1 MESRIV
7 QTDKTP
13 EKETWLRNFNILEW
27 IALALFVAFLL
38 LYFSR
43 TIASWFGLNL
53 EKEVFGHETWGVLGD
68 FVGGVLGTFIAYISV
83 RLLVKTLKNQIEANN
98 KAADINKE
106 TSEVYRLQQFNEQFK
121 ILFSL
126 YQETINLYNTTDT
139 RGKDGLK
146 MVVTQLKEHGI
157 ASIKSTAYEKRQD
170 AALDIYKD
178 FYVSYHSVASVHF
191 RLLYRIFQLIDSS
204 KIPDKNRT
212 EIAKIMRC
220 QLSADELLLLR
231 YNAIASYGEKMRSY
245 INTYNLL
252 KHLPLMDLLELSYLS
267 SKLSELQRHSINT
280 EVISWRKETKRLL
293 LKNKSGVEKRIF
305 NYSGRYSVLITVSN
319 DSSSYK
325 IEISKLSKAKDNSSE
340 TNISKAFDA
349 LTNDD
354 LKHLLSD
361 FTSEMFS
368 NSNFGLYNKTSDL
381 NIQPEI
387 TDLKEQ
393 KKTVISLEVKKT
405 DGTPLICSQR
415 QLENPIN

>member
-1 MESRIV
+1 M
-7 QTDKTP
+7 
-13 EKETWLRNFNILEW
+13 
-27 IALALFVAFLL
+27 
-38 LYFSR
+38 
-43 TIASWFGLNL
+43 
-53 EKEVFGHETWGVLGD
+53 
-68 FVGGVLGTFIAYISV
+68 
-83 RLLVKTLKNQIEANN
+83 KNQIEANN

>member
-1 MESRIV
+1 MNL
-7 QTDKTP
+7 DKS
-13 EKETWLRNFNILEW
+13 F
-27 IALALFVAFLL
+27 FD
-38 LYFSR
+38 
-43 TIASWFGLNL
+43 
-53 EKEVFGHETWGVLGD
+53 HDTWGVLGD

-98 KAADINKE
+98 KAAEINRE
-106 TSEVYRLQQFNEQFK
+106 TSEVYRLQQFNEQFR
-121 ILFSL
+121 ILFTL

-146 MVVTQLKEHGI
+146 RVVTQLKDHGI
-157 ASIKSTAYEKRQD
+157 TNIKSTEYAKRQD

-178 FYVSYHSVASVHF
+178 FYVSFHSVASVHF

-204 KIPDKNRT
+204 KIPEKNRT
-212 EIAKIMRC
+212 DIAKIMRC

-252 KHLPLMDLLELSYLS
+252 KHLPLMDLLELSYMS
-267 SKLSELQRHSINT
+267 SKLTELQRHSINT
-280 EVISWRKETKRLL
+280 EVISWRKETKQLL
-293 LKNKSGVEKRIF
+293 LKNKFGEEKKLF
-305 NYSGRYSVLITVSN
+305 KYSERYSVLITVSN

-325 IEISKLSKAKDNSSE
+325 IEILKLSKARDNFSE
-340 TNISKAFDA
+340 TNVSKAFDA
-349 LTNDD
+349 LTNDE

-361 FTSEMFS
+361 CTSEMFS
-368 NSNFGLYNKTSDL
+368 NSNFGLYNKTNDL
-381 NIQPEI
+381 IILPEI

-393 KKTVISLEVKKT
+393 KKTVISMEVKKK

-415 QLENPIN
+415 QLENPTN